1 MKKLYLIGNMK
12 MNMSLS
18 ELEPYFEHIVGIAE
32 NSSNVVGVCVPYV
45 YMNMAKYMLD
55 GSKVLFGA
63 ENMYHAD
70 KGAFTGEISAHMLN
84 DFGCDLVILGHSER
98 RHIFG
103 ETDEDINLK
112 VKKALETGI
121 TPILCFGE
129 TIEERKAGSTYNI
142 VERQIT
148 SALQDIDEE
157 DIGRIIFAYEPVW
170 AIGTGISA
178 TSDQAEEICGFA
190 KRLLEDNYCL
200 KNSIMLYGGS
210 LKADNAQE
218 ILSKES
224 IDGGLIGGACLK
236 LDEFQ
241 KIIDTKVE
249 K

>member
-1 MKKLYLIGNMK
+1 MDEIRLY
-12 MNMSLS
+12 
-18 ELEPYFEHIVGIAE
+18 E
-32 NSSNVVGVCVPYV
+32 
-45 YMNMAKYMLD
+45 
-55 GSKVLFGA
+55 
-63 ENMYHAD
+63 MY
-70 KGAFTGEISAHMLN
+70 LN
-84 DFGCDLVILGHSER
+84 E
-98 RHIFG
+98 
-103 ETDEDINLK
+103 
-112 VKKALETGI
+112 A
-121 TPILCFGE
+121 
-129 TIEERKAGSTYNI
+129 IEERKAGSTYNI

-157 DIGRIIFAYEPVW
+157 DIGRIVFAYEPVW
-170 AIGTGISA
+170 AIGTGVSA